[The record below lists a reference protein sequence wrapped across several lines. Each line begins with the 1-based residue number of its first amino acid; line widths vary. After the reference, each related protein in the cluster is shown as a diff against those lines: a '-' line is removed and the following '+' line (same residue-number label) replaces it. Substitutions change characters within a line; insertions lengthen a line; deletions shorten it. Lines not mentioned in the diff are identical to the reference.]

1 MIPIAQKIADVKET
15 MIGVASS
22 QITKGMTSKD
32 KISFAQ
38 GGHECLFF
46 NSKREADIG

>member
-1 MIPIAQKIADVKET
+1 MISIAQKITDVKET
-15 MIGVASS
+15 MVGVTSS
-22 QITKGMTSKD
+22 QITKGMASKD

-38 GGHECLFF
+38 RGHECLFF